1 MLSKNKVKYIKSLQN
16 KKFRQEYQR
25 FLVEGAKSVAELLI
39 SDFQVETIVCTQ
51 EYLETNPLPPHRRKT
66 ECFVVSETVLSDIG
80 TFVTNNAALA
90 VVIVPERVVLS
101 AFPGDLIVALDDV
114 RDPGNLGT
122 ILRICD
128 WYGITKVLCSR
139 ESAEL
144 YNPKVIASSMGS
156 FLRIKV
162 EYAELGER
170 IPQFKLPVLAAD
182 MEGVNVHSYKFPAS
196 GILLLGNEA
205 QGIDKLL
212 ESIITER
219 VNIPRYGHAE
229 SLNVAIAGAI
239 ILDNWSRTKF

>member
-90 VVIVPERVVLS
+90 VAIVPERVVLS

-128 WYGITKVLCSR
+128 WYGINKVLCSR

-144 YNPKVIASSMGS
+144 YNPKVISSSMGS
-156 FLRIKV
+156 FLRIRV
-162 EYAELGER
+162 EYAELSER

-182 MEGVNVHSYKFPAS
+182 MKGENVHSFKFPVS

-205 QGIDKLL
+205 QGIDALL
-212 ESIITER
+212 TDVITER
-219 VNIPRYGHAE
+219 INIPRYGHAE

-239 ILDNWSRTKF
+239 ILDNWSRAKV